1 MNIIYYLAVLKESYY
16 LFLFATS
23 LTHVMNLPELPL
35 FEGLVCIKPSLTQF
49 ESVTLEHTLKNE
61 IRESKKWLDREYDES
76 VYNRDLEKRIELIN
90 WVLENMKNPGVE
102 ICGLIESKMNEI
114 ILVINQTYSI
124 LEADN
129 LHSELR
135 ILDWILYQ
143 VCVNEK

>member
-1 MNIIYYLAVLKESYY
+1 
-16 LFLFATS
+16 
-23 LTHVMNLPELPL
+23 LTVEQ
-35 FEGLVCIKPSLTQF
+35 I
-49 ESVTLEHTLKNE
+49 LKNE
-61 IRESKKWLDREYDES
+61 IHESKKWLDRESDES
-76 VYNRDLEKRIELIN
+76 VYRRDLEKRIELIN

-114 ILVINQTYSI
+114 ILAINQTYSI
-124 LEADN
+124 LEADK

>member
-23 LTHVMNLPELPL
+23 LTPVMNLPELPL